1 MVGTQEAGW
10 REAWHVFEG
19 VGKSQ
24 FMQDH
29 ADHVRNGVYLK
40 SNAKKLQ

>member
-1 MVGTQEAGW
+1 MAG
-10 REAWHVFEG
+10 AQGAGWHVFDLCM
-19 VGKSQ
+19 SQ

-40 SNAKKLQ
+40 NNEKKLQ